1 MIYSILRMIDII
13 SNLDSLRADLL
24 NSFPKTIDAIVSFI
38 CSNTNLPPHLPPHQG
53 GGGGRFVLEQFIRS
67 INSYFTRMYKSEDQ
81 SFIESF
87 SQRSYSQSYDEE
99 NNEVS
104 EDEKNPKYILEL
116 WNTLWA
122 IISANYKEFKDY
134 KTTILKCMWSDLSW
148 KLPSNSW
155 SLITWNNILIK
166 DSEFFYSFFMNENKQ
181 SSQVFQPRI
190 EVIIKHK
197 IDTWNVI
204 NYILYKFKNKCT
216 FFGLDLETSFSPMLG
231 QIPTPSYK

>member
-38 CSNTNLPPHLPPHQG
+38 
-53 GGGGRFVLEQFIRS
+53 RS

-81 SFIESF
+81 SFIETF
-87 SQRSYSQSYDEE
+87 SKRGYSQSYDEE

-104 EDEKNPKYILEL
+104 EGEKNPKYILEL

-134 KTTILKCMWSDLSW
+134 KATILKCMWSDLSW

-190 EVIIKHK
+190 EVITRKESSTELNINKNLLQVALDY
-197 IDTWNVI
+197 IWDDSLSQVI
-204 NYILYKFKNKCT
+204 NSDSKLWNIDFSIVQLSSIILNI
-216 FFGLDLETSFSPMLG
+216 L
-231 QIPTPSYK
+231 